1 MNSKTKILIG
11 ILIIVTILVG
21 CWWIWDLI
29 SEEKLRTSK
38 SLIYP
43 DSTLMAVG
51 KRDNFTF
58 VEYKSSGGNIRNFY
72 KNKLQQLG
80 WTKLSDLTG
89 EDFTLC
95 GGDWGGTYKNEG
107 MEFKLHICGQDTKGL
122 EKSIFF
128 YFYNIE
134 PEQVLGTD
142 LSGGTINCITNAE
155 IKLIDACY
163 TGNTLMISM
172 KTNNSEV
179 SKFQVYIDAEKY
191 RDMKEMNAISDKL
204 GMTEIN
210 IKYDIEEYGRIIE
223 NITITPIILK
233 KGISYYCNSQSVK
246 SEVKSC
252 GF

>member
-11 ILIIVTILVG
+11 ILIIIIILVG

-29 SEEKLRTSK
+29 SEEKLQTSK

-43 DSTLMAVG
+43 NSTLMIVE

-58 VEYKSSGGNIRNFY
+58 VEYESSSGNIRDFY

-80 WTKLSDLTG
+80 WTKISDLTE

-95 GGDWGGTYKNEG
+95 GGDWGGTYKNKG
-107 MEFKLHICGQDTKGL
+107 MEFKLHICGQDTKGFQ
-122 EKSIFF
+122 KSIFF

-134 PEQVLGTD
+134 PEQVLGAD
-142 LSGGTINCITNAE
+142 LSGGIINCIANAE

-163 TGNTLMISM
+163 ANNTLMISIE
-172 KTNNSEV
+172 TNNSEV

-191 RDMKEMNAISDKL
+191 RDMKEVNAISDKL
-204 GMTEIN
+204 GMMEIN
-210 IKYDIEEYGRIIE
+210 IKYNIEEYGIIE
-223 NITITPIILK
+223 NIKITPIILK
-233 KGISYYCNSQSVK
+233 RGIFYHCNSRSIE

>member
-1 MNSKTKILIG
+1 MNSKTKILIV
-11 ILIIVTILVG
+11 ILIIVIILVG

-29 SEEKLRTSK
+29 SKEKLQTSK

-43 DSTLMAVG
+43 NSTLMIVE
-51 KRDNFTF
+51 KRDNITF
-58 VEYKSSGGNIRNFY
+58 VEYESSDGNIRNFY

-80 WTKLSDLTG
+80 WTKISDLTG

-107 MEFKLHICGQDTKGL
+107 MEFKLHICGQDTKGFQ
-122 EKSIFF
+122 KSIFF

-134 PEQVLGTD
+134 PEQVLGAD
-142 LSGGTINCITNAE
+142 LSGGTINCITNSG

-163 TGNTLMISM
+163 TNSTLMISI

-179 SKFQVYIDAEKY
+179 SKFKVDIDAEKY
-191 RDMKEMNAISDKL
+191 RDTEEVNAIIDKL
-204 GMTEIN
+204 GMAEIN
-210 IKYDIEEYGRIIE
+210 IKYNIEEYGIIE
-223 NITITPIILK
+223 NIKITPIILK
-233 KGISYYCNSQSVK
+233 KGITYYCNSQSIE